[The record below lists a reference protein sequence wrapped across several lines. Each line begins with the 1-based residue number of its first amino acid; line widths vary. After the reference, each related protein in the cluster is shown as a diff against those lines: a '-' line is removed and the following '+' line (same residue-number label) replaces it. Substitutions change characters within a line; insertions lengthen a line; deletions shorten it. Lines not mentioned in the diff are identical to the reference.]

1 MVEGDDRGFLALQEE
16 RGALDICSELWG
28 ALSQIDGLELGL
40 NTRVA
45 DLTERFEEWEG
56 DNVSNLMLLN
66 DKIKEL
72 KTTLATATPH
82 QGTVSISF
90 STPITDENGDRIG
103 ELGDFLSDMQALK
116 AENVAL
122 QADLGAIK
130 ADLKAQ
136 GGIVFGQ
143 QLFTSESQ
151 LVTSAMLECP
161 QGDAF
166 ALFVDPVSIF
176 CHDAPYNP
184 CTGWQK
190 DTKDMADSGYMAV
203 SDRKVVASYDC
214 TTPFWFAEGKQVIG
228 GEKMASFASPEK
240 WSGEGGMIGR
250 REQIENS
257 AEAACDRLRQAIRD
271 KLPLGGKLS
280 ELAIKMMDHTH
291 GWYQKLHKHLDS
303 ELDKLKKMGISQ
315 ANVLVLLSEE
325 VIIIFER
332 FNTIRRK
339 RMDFRIKDNRVEY
352 MVRCIW
358 LALQVHVQMDEFM
371 RDGLK
376 YNSAISAAFV
386 RFLTTQTG
394 KKGDLDTSDLESRV
408 KKRRSLSERGPQI
421 GKGSYSTGRLS
432 VHQCR
437 FGQEQFDEAI
447 RQQLLSKEVT
457 VLGGGT
463 KRCSHFRG
471 PPSYRT
477 PQLVCGGRWR
487 LAGRPDFP
495 HFSRVTSSRGL
506 LPGTPSCIL

>member
-1 MVEGDDRGFLALQEE
+1 MGLQ
-16 RGALDICSELWG
+16 R
-28 ALSQIDGLELGL
+28 
-40 NTRVA
+40 
-45 DLTERFEEWEG
+45 
-56 DNVSNLMLLN
+56 
-66 DKIKEL
+66 KIKEL
-72 KTTLATATPH
+72 RTSQAAISTATAH
-82 QGTVSISF
+82 QGTRSISF
-90 STPITDENGDRIG
+90 STPITDENGERIG
-103 ELGDFLSDMQALK
+103 ELGDFLSDVQALK
-116 AENVAL
+116 TENVAL
-122 QADLGAIK
+122 KADLGAIK

-151 LVTSAMLECP
+151 LFTSAMLECP

-166 ALFVDPVSIF
+166 ALFVDSVSIF

-408 KKRRSLSERGPQI
+408 KNAEASVKEALKSAKEATQRAASASTNADSVKNSL
-421 GKGSYSTGRLS
+421 
-432 VHQCR
+432 
-437 FGQEQFDEAI
+437 
-447 RQQLLSKEVT
+447 
-457 VLGGGT
+457 T
-463 KRCSHFRG
+463 KLYASN
-471 PPSYRT
+471 
-477 PQLVCGGRWR
+477 
-487 LAGRPDFP
+487 
-495 HFSRVTSSRGL
+495 SSL
-506 LPGTPSCIL
+506 KK